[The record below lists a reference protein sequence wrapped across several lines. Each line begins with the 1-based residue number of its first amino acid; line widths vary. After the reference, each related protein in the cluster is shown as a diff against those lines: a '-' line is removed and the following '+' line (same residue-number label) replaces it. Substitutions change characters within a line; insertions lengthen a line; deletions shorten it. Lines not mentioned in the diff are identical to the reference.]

1 MKPSLAGGVRGISL
15 LDPHT
20 KLPDL
25 QLIERQQMTSQHIS
39 RV

>member
-1 MKPSLAGGVRGISL
+1 MNRALPAACEAISL

-25 QLIERQQMTSQHIS
+25 QLIERQQMTS
-39 RV
+39 